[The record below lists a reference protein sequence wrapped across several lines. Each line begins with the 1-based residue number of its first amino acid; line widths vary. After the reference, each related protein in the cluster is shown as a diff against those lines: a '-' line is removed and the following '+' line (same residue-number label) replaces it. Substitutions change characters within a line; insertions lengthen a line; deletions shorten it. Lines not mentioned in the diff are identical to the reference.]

1 MREKR
6 RSDCPINLTVEL
18 FGDRWSLIV
27 IRDIMFGDRRHYN
40 DLLKL
45 SEEGIASN
53 ILADRLNRL
62 VRVGLLTRR
71 KDPTHK
77 QKAIYSLTEAS
88 IDLVPMMAHMNSWAR
103 KHIPPS
109 KKPSTGGT
117 IRGQLVEEGGE
128 RMWKAFMVELRA
140 DHLGAP
146 RPKTSMFAR
155 RLAVLK
161 AERERRAQR

>member
-18 FGDRWSLIV
+18 LGDRWSLII
-27 IRDIMFGDRRHYN
+27 IRDVMFGDRRHYN
-40 DLLKL
+40 DLLRL

-77 QKAIYSLTEAS
+77 QKTIYSLTEAS
-88 IDLVPMMAHMNSWAR
+88 IELVPLMAHMITWGR
-103 KHIPPS
+103 KHTAAS
-109 KKPSTGGT
+109 KDPSTGKT
-117 IRGQLVEEGGE
+117 FRGRLVEEGDE
-128 RMWKAFMVELRA
+128 RMWKAFMAELRA

-146 RPKTSMFAR
+146 RPRASVFAK
-155 RLAVLK
+155 RLAALEAICGPRTK
-161 AERERRAQR
+161 R

>member
-1 MREKR
+1 MRENR

-40 DLLKL
+40 DLLRL

-77 QKAIYSLTEAS
+77 QKSIYSLTEAS
-88 IDLVPMMAHMNSWAR
+88 IELVPLMAHMITWAR

-109 KKPSTGGT
+109 KNPSRGKTL
-117 IRGQLVEEGGE
+117 RGQLVEEGGE
-128 RMWKAFMVELRA
+128 RMWNAFMVELRA
-140 DHLGAP
+140 DHLSAP
-146 RPKTSMFAR
+146 RPRASVFAK
-155 RLAVLK
+155 RLAVLEAK
-161 AERERRAQR
+161 REGRTQR

>member
-1 MREKR
+1 MREKM

-18 FGDRWSLIV
+18 LGDRWSLIV
-27 IRDIMFGDRRHYN
+27 IRDVMFGDRRHYN
-40 DLLKL
+40 DLLRL

-62 VRVGLLTRR
+62 MRAGLLTRR

-88 IDLVPMMAHMNSWAR
+88 IELVPLMAHVITWAR
-103 KHIPPS
+103 KHTPAA
-109 KKPSTGGT
+109 KDPSTGKT
-117 IRGQLVEEGGE
+117 LRGQLVEQGGE
-128 RMWKAFMVELRA
+128 RMWNAFMAELRA

-146 RPKTSMFAR
+146 RPRASVFAK
-155 RLAVLK
+155 RLAVLE
-161 AERERRAQR
+161 ANRGRRTQR